1 MYVERYNQRD
11 STPTVDIAERRLWL
25 AIIAQALSDAKYR
38 GTTLQELV
46 EKKKAI
52 VWLEK
57 GSIESPKWLLNVCH
71 LAGYDYT
78 YVKENIYFFF
88 DYLYSCREFNSEVFE
103 IFLHKKEHQ
112 KNFFQ
117 FFPSWI
123 KYNL

>member
-78 YVKENIYFFF
+78 YVKEKINKAIDEGKFNFSIKQTTIYNN
-88 DYLYSCREFNSEVFE
+88 YINRKPHYRQTRYKQTRWRITL
-103 IFLHKKEHQ
+103 
-112 KNFFQ
+112 
-117 FFPSWI
+117 
-123 KYNL
+123 